1 MKIVTVTKE
10 YFETD
15 NGEKHYHPVP
25 LEEVPT
31 LEEFQKMYDRA
42 EKFFKK
48 EEQLW
53 INLFQLSKHVN
64 YLGLMRGHY
73 EDTLKKYYLYTE
85 HQKDTDDF

>member
-42 EKFFKK
+42 EKFFK
-48 EEQLW
+48 
-53 INLFQLSKHVN
+53 
-64 YLGLMRGHY
+64 
-73 EDTLKKYYLYTE
+73 ED
-85 HQKDTDDF
+85 DNIG